1 MKKILIL
8 LASLLLLSCE
18 TSPPTSPT
26 GPSVKTGEILLNIS
40 FNIDA
45 GLNVSKKVLLEDF
58 ANVSCAPCVISNRII
73 ESLVKETYG
82 TEKLIF
88 VKFPTNFPSAVDPFY
103 LAAKNECDFRMSFY
117 NIFFAPTVII
127 DGLTRPVPTDSNS
140 IKQAI
145 DGRLIIPAPFNMNIA
160 KQIQGGGLVVDLS
173 ITAKDTISFNYSDL
187 VLHFALVESEIEFAT
202 PPGSNG
208 ETIFH
213 NVLRLQLPGTQGY
226 DLNEIKSSGTAGLS
240 INYEETID
248 ELWDITKLHP
258 VVFIQNKL
266 TKEVY
271 QAGSTF

>member
-1 MKKILIL
+1 MKKLLIL
-8 LASLLLLSCE
+8 LLPFLFLSCE

-45 GLNVSKKVLLEDF
+45 GLNASKKVLLEDF

-145 DGRLIIPAPFNMNIA
+145 EGRLITPAPFNLNIS
-160 KQIQGGGLVVDLS
+160 KQIQGGGLVIDLS

-226 DLNEIKSSGTAGLS
+226 DLNEIKFSGTTGLS
-240 INYEETID
+240 VNYEETID
-248 ELWDITKLHP
+248 ELWDVTKLHP
-258 VVFIQNKL
+258 VVFIQNKQ

>member
-1 MKKILIL
+1 MKKLIIL

-45 GLNVSKKVLLEDF
+45 GLNASKIVLLEDF
-58 ANVSCAPCVISNRII
+58 ANVSCAPCVISNKII
-73 ESLVKETYG
+73 ESLFKETYG
-82 TEKLIF
+82 KEKLIF
-88 VKFPTNFPSAVDPFY
+88 VKFPTNFPSPVDPFY

-117 NIFFAPTVII
+117 NIFFAPAVII

-145 DGRLIIPAPFNMNIA
+145 DGRLNLPATFDLSIS
-160 KQIQGGGLVVDLS
+160 KQIQGGALVIDLS
-173 ITAKDTISFNYSDL
+173 VTVKDTVSFNYEDL

-226 DLNEIKSSGTAGLS
+226 DLNELKKSGTAGIS
-240 INYEETID
+240 ENYEETID

-258 VVFIQNKL
+258 VVFIQNKQ